1 MKIIGLCG
9 SLRAKSINLALLKQ
23 LQTLMPAGDELMIAT
38 LHDIPMYN
46 PDLETSAGF
55 PSPVNE
61 LAKSIREADAILFST
76 PEYNYSIPG
85 VLKNTLDWLSRLPNQ
100 PFAGK
105 TAAILGASP
114 GKLGTARAQYHL
126 RQVGVFLDLHFL
138 NKPEVMIGEAHLAF
152 DEAGKLV
159 NESTREHLR
168 KMLLALK
175 VMAENATK
183 KSAG

>member
-1 MKIIGLCG
+1 MKVIGICG

-23 LQTLMPAGDELMIAT
+23 MQALLPPGDELMIAT

-46 PDLETSAGF
+46 ADIETTAGF
-55 PSPVNE
+55 PAPVND
-61 LAKSIREADAILFST
+61 LAKSIRDADAVVFST
-76 PEYNYSIPG
+76 PEYNYSLPG
-85 VLKNTLDWLSRLPNQ
+85 VLKNALDWLSRLPNQ

-105 TAAILGASP
+105 TAAIVGASP
-114 GKLGTARAQYHL
+114 GKIGTARAQYHL

-152 DEAGKLV
+152 DEAGKLT
-159 NESTREHLR
+159 NDGTREHLR

-175 VMAENATK
+175 TMAETAVK
-183 KSAG
+183 KSAR